1 MNDFYFSEKILR
13 LIHERLEEVQLS
25 MMSGNFTSLEDY
37 RSAVGE
43 VRGLTFVEGYVIK
56 LREKSGES
64 DND

>member
-13 LIHERLEEVQLS
+13 LIRERLEELQLS
-25 MMSGNFTSLEDY
+25 MMAGNFTSLEDY

-43 VRGLTFVEGYVIK
+43 VRGLTFVEGYIIE

-64 DND
+64 NDV

>member
-1 MNDFYFSEKILR
+1 MDEFYISDKVLR
-13 LIHERLEEVQLS
+13 LIRERLEELQLS
-25 MMSGNFTSLEDY
+25 MMAGNFISLEDY

-43 VRGLTFVEGYVIK
+43 VRGLTFIEGYVIK